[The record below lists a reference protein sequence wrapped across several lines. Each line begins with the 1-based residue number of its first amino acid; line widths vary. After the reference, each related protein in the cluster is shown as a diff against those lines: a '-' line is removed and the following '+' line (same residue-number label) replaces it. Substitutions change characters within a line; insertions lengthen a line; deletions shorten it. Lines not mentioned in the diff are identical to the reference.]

1 MSTAT
6 RHHIF
11 KADSLNAYIRR
22 HFPAVGKQFA
32 KEHVALHA
40 CARGTVELS
49 RREADMLASLNK
61 TGTPQTPELEALRA
75 RLPPIFFDE
84 GPANLDRVVERA
96 AVNFPAQQNY
106 RELRRL
112 LTRLVAAPPK
122 LVVEIGTA
130 SGGMFFCLAQI
141 AAPDAELVSIDL
153 GGRGKADSAPLD
165 NDREVFGC
173 FARPGQRCHFIRGSS
188 LALHSRRALEKI
200 LDKRR
205 IDLLF
210 VDGSRDYGA
219 VKSDFEMYASL
230 VAADGLIV
238 LHDINVFPET
248 HGPGM
253 DVGVFWNELKA
264 RHPVEEII
272 DREGAGSLS
281 ELRSRMQELAALHP
295 RLVAPGGRLSSRERL
310 AIELGSEFVDAE
322 TVKPFEASYRSI
334 LEMPGRYQMAW
345 GIGLLKPPRHFS

>member
-6 RHHIF
+6 RHLIF

-22 HFPAVGKQFA
+22 HFPVAGKLFT
-32 KEHVALHA
+32 KEHVAMHA

-49 RREADMLASLNK
+49 RREADMLASLSK
-61 TGTPQTPELEALRA
+61 SGTPQTPELEALRA
-75 RLPPIFFDE
+75 RLPASFFDE
-84 GPANLDRVVERA
+84 GPADLDRLVERV
-96 AVNFPAQQNY
+96 AVNFPALQNY

-112 LTRLVAAPPK
+112 LTRLAATPPRV
-122 LVVEIGTA
+122 VVEIGTG
-130 SGGMFFCLAQI
+130 SGGLFFCLAQL

-153 GGRGKADSAPLD
+153 GGRGRSDSAPLD

-188 LALHSRRALEKI
+188 LALSSRRALERI

-210 VDGSRDYGA
+210 IDGNHDYGA
-219 VKSDFEMYASL
+219 VKSDFEMYTSL
-230 VAADGLIV
+230 VASEGLIAM
-238 LHDINVFPET
+238 HDINVFPET

-253 DVGVFWNELKA
+253 DVGVFWNELRV

-281 ELRSRMQELAALHP
+281 ELRSRMQEFAALHP

-310 AIELGSEFVDAE
+310 ALELESEFVDGEAI
-322 TVKPFEASYRSI
+322 KPFDASYRSI
-334 LEMPGRYQMAW
+334 LQLPGRYQMAW
-345 GIGLLKPPRHFS
+345 GIGLMKPPRYS